1 MNLKNNGKN
10 KDDINIMDTRVKPE
24 YDKQGNEFLRNSS
37 RITEEENLSSLS
49 SSFTGLKNN
58 SPLLFLPLY
67 HQSSSN
73 HLHTLP
79 SYASEE
85 KYSSFVF
92 FMCGAKKHSHLL
104 SSNKKGEYASSLLP
118 SDILHLFTNKLK
130 TLWRLTFK
138 LSNE

>member
-37 RITEEENLSSLS
+37 RITVEENL
-49 SSFTGLKNN
+49 
-58 SPLLFLPLY
+58 
-67 HQSSSN
+67 
-73 HLHTLP
+73 
-79 SYASEE
+79 
-85 KYSSFVF
+85 SSFVF

>member
-1 MNLKNNGKN
+1 MSRDNKNSEAGAQRKVLG
-10 KDDINIMDTRVKPE
+10 RA
-24 YDKQGNEFLRNSS
+24 
-37 RITEEENLSSLS
+37 SLS

-67 HQSSSN
+67 HQSSSFVEEENLPSLSFSFTREEKSSSN

-85 KYSSFVF
+85 KYSSFIF